1 MRKRGIMS
9 KRLLSV
15 LCMASVMT
23 SLFGFRGLEVKASP
37 NVPYDQK
44 ESLSP
49 LGEVYS
55 IETLLNWTPES
66 DPDAK
71 YNRASI
77 ELKDRFMGD
86 IVNENANPEAKIMN
100 VALTNPYID
109 KAPSQGSDSM
119 DSYVFSYWQYVNSYV
134 YWGGSSRG
142 IFALPTPDVVDNAH
156 KNGVPV
162 LATIGFPWGPGEGY
176 AEQVR
181 EFLQK
186 DKNGNF
192 PVADKMIEVAN
203 YYGFDGYF
211 FNQESYGCVKNDA
224 DRMVEILEYIK
235 KKAPNMVVGWYDS
248 MTVDGNV
255 KWQDALNDKNA
266 AFFQNGE
273 NRTTDEFFLNYN
285 WTPEKIETT
294 VNTAKSLGRNPFDVY
309 AGLDVQQNAY
319 NTTFNDD
326 YLLDENG
333 KLRLSLAMYT
343 PNSTFSMSK
352 DVYDFYK
359 NDQKFWVGP
368 TGDPSKSDTDQDW
381 TGLANYVPDRSA
393 INDLPFVT
401 NFNLG
406 HGEDYYIDGSLSR
419 DEEWNNRAMQEYLP
433 TWRWI
438 VESNGSKLNPDFDF
452 KTAYNGGSSL
462 KVEGKLEAANPN
474 HIKLYSTDLNIE
486 NNSTELSI
494 VYKTES
500 APNMKV
506 GLCFGENYD
515 EENFTFFDVNK
526 NSNGEWTEVKIPLGD
541 YVGKT
546 ISAISLK
553 FESGQDVENFKI
565 NLGQISIEEADKNNK
580 SLKNSDVILEET
592 MVHNSNSAEARIYWN
607 GLESGNNDDLAFYEI
622 YRIKPDGS
630 RELMGATPND
640 AYYVQEFERYGEEME
655 FDIEVVPVDVN
666 YNRGEGKRVTFNW
679 GIPHDA
685 TQIPEKKEFENFALY
700 KEVKTSAEGAAEPG
714 LKAVDGKVDNNS
726 KWCAAGAKDG
736 WLTIDLGEQKKIQ
749 RWVVKHA
756 EAGGEAKEMNTKDF
770 ALEVSYDG
778 GKTYEPVDTV
788 RDNTEAITDRNLV
801 DPIVAQHLRLRID
814 DSGNSPWAAIRVYEF
829 QLYEETFI
837 DQTTEIPMRFVNA
850 KNNKGANDSILFTRG
865 KEGQTV
871 NLYKGLNDETSFAT
885 ATIDSS
891 GQARFEGLDFG
902 EDGGR
907 VYYGI
912 SEEGKRESLRMSVA
926 FEGENWEYSKAPERF
941 ELIPYKAPGM
951 NGENHNY
958 GTLKIKDL
966 EAGDI
971 VSIFNDKDS
980 MFPEKVSV
988 PVAEGEDIAI
998 LDRISVNPDGGVLTL
1013 EIKSEGKKVKRIE
1026 VPYSGFGEIEMKIEN
1041 EAPTNLKAVDVQK
1054 KSVSIS
1060 WDSPKN
1066 TYGLDGYII
1075 YKDNKKVGEVSA
1087 DQTEFT
1093 VGKLNRHTIYNFKVA
1108 AKYSNG
1114 KISKRDTITLRTAR

>member
-9 KRLLSV
+9 KRLLSI

-119 DSYVFSYWQYVNSYV
+119 DAYVFSYWQYVNSYV

-181 EFLQK
+181 AFLQK

-192 PVADKMIEVAN
+192 PVADKMIEVAE

-294 VNTAKSLGRNPFDVY
+294 VNTAKSLGRSPFDVY

-319 NTTFNDD
+319 NTPFNDD

-359 NDQKFWVGP
+359 HDQKFWVGP

-541 YVGKT
+541 HVGKT

-565 NLGQISIEEADKNNK
+565 NVGQISIEETDKNNK

-622 YRIKPDGS
+622 YRIKPDGA
-630 RELMGATPND
+630 RELMEATPND

-788 RDNTEAITDRNLV
+788 RDNTEAITDRNLA

-850 KNNKGANDSILFTRG
+850 KNNKGANDSVLFTRG

-885 ATIDSS
+885 ATIDSN
-891 GQARFEGLDFG
+891 GEARFEGLDFG

-926 FEGENWEYSKAPERF
+926 FEGENWEYSKVPERF

-966 EAGDI
+966 DAGDI

-980 MFPEKVSV
+980 IFPEKVSV
-988 PVAEGEDIAI
+988 PVAKGGDIAI

-1013 EIKSEGKKVKRIE
+1013 EIKSEGKKARRIE

-1093 VGKLNRHTIYNFKVA
+1093 VEKLNRHTIYNFKVA

>member
-9 KRLLSV
+9 KRLLAV
-15 LCMASVMT
+15 LCMASVTT
-23 SLFGFRGLEVKASP
+23 SLISFRGLEVKASP

-44 ESLSP
+44 ESLAP

-77 ELKDRFMGD
+77 ELQDRFMGD

-100 VALTNPYID
+100 VALTNPYVD
-109 KAPSQGSDSM
+109 RAPSQGSDSM
-119 DSYVFSYWQYVNSYV
+119 DAYVFSYWQYVNSYV

-176 AEQVR
+176 VEQVR
-181 EFLQK
+181 AFLQK

-192 PVADKMIEVAN
+192 PVADKMIEIAE

-211 FNQESYGCVKNDA
+211 FNQESYGCVKDDA
-224 DRMVEILEYIK
+224 DRMVEMLEYIK
-235 KKAPNMVVGWYDS
+235 KKAPNMVIGWYDS

-294 VNTAKSLGRNPFDVY
+294 VNTAKSLGRSPFDVY

-319 NTTFNDD
+319 NTPFNDD

-343 PNSTFSMSK
+343 PNSTFSMAK

-359 NDQKFWVGP
+359 HDQKFWVGP
-368 TGDPSKSDTDQDW
+368 TGDPSKSDTEQDW

-438 VESNGSKLNPDFDF
+438 VESNGSKLTPDFDF

-515 EENFTFFDVNK
+515 
-526 NSNGEWTEVKIPLGD
+526 
-541 YVGKT
+541 
-546 ISAISLK
+546 
-553 FESGQDVENFKI
+553 
-565 NLGQISIEEADKNNK
+565 
-580 SLKNSDVILEET
+580 
-592 MVHNSNSAEARIYWN
+592 
-607 GLESGNNDDLAFYEI
+607 
-622 YRIKPDGS
+622 
-630 RELMGATPND
+630 
-640 AYYVQEFERYGEEME
+640 
-655 FDIEVVPVDVN
+655 
-666 YNRGEGKRVTFNW
+666 
-679 GIPHDA
+679 
-685 TQIPEKKEFENFALY
+685 
-700 KEVKTSAEGAAEPG
+700 
-714 LKAVDGKVDNNS
+714 
-726 KWCAAGAKDG
+726 
-736 WLTIDLGEQKKIQ
+736 
-749 RWVVKHA
+749 
-756 EAGGEAKEMNTKDF
+756 
-770 ALEVSYDG
+770 
-778 GKTYEPVDTV
+778 
-788 RDNTEAITDRNLV
+788 
-801 DPIVAQHLRLRID
+801 
-814 DSGNSPWAAIRVYEF
+814 
-829 QLYEETFI
+829 
-837 DQTTEIPMRFVNA
+837 
-850 KNNKGANDSILFTRG
+850 
-865 KEGQTV
+865 
-871 NLYKGLNDETSFAT
+871 
-885 ATIDSS
+885 
-891 GQARFEGLDFG
+891 
-902 EDGGR
+902 
-907 VYYGI
+907 
-912 SEEGKRESLRMSVA
+912 
-926 FEGENWEYSKAPERF
+926 
-941 ELIPYKAPGM
+941 
-951 NGENHNY
+951 
-958 GTLKIKDL
+958 
-966 EAGDI
+966 
-971 VSIFNDKDS
+971 
-980 MFPEKVSV
+980 
-988 PVAEGEDIAI
+988 
-998 LDRISVNPDGGVLTL
+998 
-1013 EIKSEGKKVKRIE
+1013 
-1026 VPYSGFGEIEMKIEN
+1026 
-1041 EAPTNLKAVDVQK
+1041 
-1054 KSVSIS
+1054 
-1060 WDSPKN
+1060 
-1066 TYGLDGYII
+1066 
-1075 YKDNKKVGEVSA
+1075 
-1087 DQTEFT
+1087 
-1093 VGKLNRHTIYNFKVA
+1093 
-1108 AKYSNG
+1108 
-1114 KISKRDTITLRTAR
+1114 

>member
-9 KRLLSV
+9 KRLLAV
-15 LCMASVMT
+15 LCMASVTT
-23 SLFGFRGLEVKASP
+23 SLISFRGLEVKASP

-44 ESLSP
+44 ESLAP

-77 ELKDRFMGD
+77 ELQDRFMGD

-100 VALTNPYID
+100 VALTNPYVD
-109 KAPSQGSDSM
+109 RAPSQGSDSM
-119 DSYVFSYWQYVNSYV
+119 DAYVFSYWQYVNSYV

-176 AEQVR
+176 VEQVR
-181 EFLQK
+181 AFLQK
-186 DKNGNF
+186 DKDGNF
-192 PVADKMIEVAN
+192 PVADKMIEIAE

-211 FNQESYGCVKNDA
+211 FNQESYGCVKDDA
-224 DRMVEILEYIK
+224 DRMVEMLEYIK
-235 KKAPNMVVGWYDS
+235 KKAPNMVIGWYDS

-294 VNTAKSLGRNPFDVY
+294 VNTAKSLGRSPFDVY

-319 NTTFNDD
+319 NTPFNDD

-343 PNSTFSMSK
+343 PNSTFSMAK

-359 NDQKFWVGP
+359 HDQKFWVGP
-368 TGDPSKSDTDQDW
+368 TGDPSKSDTEQDW

-438 VESNGSKLNPDFDF
+438 VESNGSKLTPDFDF

-486 NNSTELSI
+486 NNLTELSI

-541 YVGKT
+541 HVGKT

-565 NLGQISIEEADKNNK
+565 NVGQISIEETAENNK
-580 SLKNSDVILEET
+580 GLKNSDVILEET

-607 GLESGNNDDLAFYEI
+607 GLESGNEDDLAFYEI

-685 TQIPEKKEFENFALY
+685 TQIPDKKVYENLALY
-700 KEVKTSAEGAAEPG
+700 KSVQTSAEGAAEPG

-736 WLTIDLGEQKKIQ
+736 WLTIDLGEPKNIQ

-756 EAGGEAKEMNTKDF
+756 EAGGEAKEMNTRDF

-778 GKTYEPVDTV
+778 GQTYQEVDAVTG
-788 RDNTEAITDRNLV
+788 NEEAITDRNLAE
-801 DPIVAQHLRLRID
+801 PIVAQHLRLRID
-814 DSGNSPWAAIRVYEF
+814 NSGNSPWAAIRVYEF
-829 QLYEETFI
+829 QLYEETFT

-850 KNNKGANDSILFTRG
+850 KNNKGANDSVLFTRG

-871 NLYKGLNDETSFAT
+871 NLYKGLNDETPFAT
-885 ATIDSS
+885 ATIDSN
-891 GQARFEGLDFG
+891 GEAKFEGLDFG

-907 VYYGI
+907 VYYGTV
-912 SEEGKRESLRMSVA
+912 EEGKRESLRMSAA
-926 FEGENWEYSKAPERF
+926 FEGENWEYSKVPERF
-941 ELIPYKAPGM
+941 ELTPYKASGM

-980 MFPEKVSV
+980 IFPEKVSF
-988 PVAEGEDIAI
+988 PVAKGGDTAI
-998 LDRISVNPDGGVLTL
+998 LDRISINPEGGVLTL
-1013 EIKSEGKKVKRIE
+1013 EVKSEGKKARRIE

-1041 EAPTNLKAVDVQK
+1041 EAPTNLRTVDVQK
-1054 KSVSIS
+1054 KSVSLA
-1060 WDSPKN
+1060 WDSPEN

-1114 KISKRDTITLRTAR
+1114 EISKRDTITVRTAR